1 MYPNPQTS
9 RVVST
14 LFHLQQISS
23 RSLHVY
29 AYYVPSRP
37 RVMVIGCLT
46 RHFQRLPFKNRTKKH
61 VNHNARTYI
70 TLQHENLNPTPLK
83 TFVLASSFCTGRIK
97 VTGLAQFVDEL
108 PSLNS
113 RPTSH
118 NQPSSITAIPAKSKK
133 KQMRRKKLQ
142 LEIRKNEIGEA
153 KSSLGQRHHPHSR
166 AIVPPVQ
173 SQYSSGCQISSL
185 YPLMQL
191 VSRLS
196 QLPLTCS

>member
-83 TFVLASSFCTGRIK
+83 TFVLASSFCTGRIR

-118 NQPSSITAIPAKSKK
+118 NQPSFYHCYTSQVKEKADEKKETTARNSKK
-133 KQMRRKKLQ
+133 
-142 LEIRKNEIGEA
+142 
-153 KSSLGQRHHPHSR
+153 
-166 AIVPPVQ
+166 
-173 SQYSSGCQISSL
+173 
-185 YPLMQL
+185 
-191 VSRLS
+191 
-196 QLPLTCS
+196 